1 MKITD
6 LALTDLKSF
15 IQIRRQSL
23 TNAALRAVSTLL
35 SSVVYQTFILHQPI
49 DQISKLTRPKL
60 TFKDEIFVISTFI
73 FQDSCVYITFIHRV
87 LQTFIAD
94 KKVMFS

>member
-35 SSVVYQTFILHQPI
+35 SSVVYQTFIFILHQPI

-60 TFKDEIFVISTFI
+60 TFKDEIFVTS
-73 FQDSCVYITFIHRV
+73 S
-87 LQTFIAD
+87 
-94 KKVMFS
+94 KK